1 MPSAHVFVFA
11 VLAAPIL
18 QVSSP
23 SSDSILVQWEAVY
36 MAIGFSVSIMQANG
50 LGRIWKENTTNT
62 SLTFTSL
69 AAGTLYTIKAYAWNA
84 NGTPG
89 DDSTCNQR
97 TSKDVSAQPQS
108 FSFLVNEK
116 GCASQPL
123 RAAISDKHRA
133 AGSRYLNLL

>member
-1 MPSAHVFVFA
+1 
-11 VLAAPIL
+11 
-18 QVSSP
+18 
-23 SSDSILVQWEAVY
+23 

-69 AAGTLYTIKAYAWNA
+69 DSGTLYTIKAYAWNA

-97 TSKDVSAQPQS
+97 TSKDVSAQPHI
-108 FSFLVNEK
+108 FSFLINEK
-116 GCASQPL
+116 GCALQPM
-123 RAAISDKHRA
+123 RAAISDKYRA